1 LEDLRELYFAHEQ
14 EFHESQELSKAVSRL
29 RDEMLLIANSCSKM
43 LPVGE
48 GSRFA
53 VMQAKFKAYRMRDD
67 IEEEIVHLKEQV
79 NLCYAKFTV
88 RYRNCTF
95 ARRSS
100 IPDV

>member
-1 LEDLRELYFAHEQ
+1 
-14 EFHESQELSKAVSRL
+14 
-29 RDEMLLIANSCSKM
+29 MLLIAHSCSKM

-67 IEEEIVHLKEQV
+67 IEEEIIHLKEQV

-88 RYRNCTF
+88 RYRDF
-95 ARRSS
+95 IFVRRNS
-100 IPDV
+100 IPNI